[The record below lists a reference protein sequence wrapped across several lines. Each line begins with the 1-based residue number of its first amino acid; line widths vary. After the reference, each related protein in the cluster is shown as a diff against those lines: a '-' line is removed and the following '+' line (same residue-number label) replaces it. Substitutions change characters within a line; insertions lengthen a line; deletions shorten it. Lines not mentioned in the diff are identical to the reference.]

1 MEHNAPDFKQKL
13 YRTCVDMVN
22 EKLAM
27 LQGLDKASQEA
38 ANNETK
44 SSAGDKYETGRA
56 MAHLEKERLATQIET
71 QAKLKKVLDQI
82 DPNKRAD
89 KVGLGSL
96 VQLGDAWYYLSVA
109 LGKVEL
115 EDKEIFCIS
124 PVAPIGKL
132 LLGKRVGDKV
142 SFQGEKVVRA
152 IV

>member
-1 MEHNAPDFKQKL
+1 
-13 YRTCVDMVN
+13 MVN

-82 DPNKRAD
+82 DSAKTAETI
-89 KVGLGSL
+89 GLGSL

-109 LGKVEL
+109 LGKVKL

-132 LLGKRVGDKV
+132 LQGKKIGDKV
-142 SFQGEKVVRA
+142 SFQGEKVVE
-152 IV
+152 VVL